1 MKRPINDRIAC
12 LCPRNDQLTKLINH
26 ATSVSMPHLLISKT
40 ESQCQATRG
49 PLRARDDHPPLH
61 RPYAYWSFCIFSTYR
76 QEGLPEDPY
85 YHLPQAQP
93 NAQYS
98 QILNGSVQCLHL
110 GSSVI
115 MSLFPPGLRLAI
127 CFFKKTH
134 LSNSVRL

>member
-1 MKRPINDRIAC
+1 MSGNSWTTPSGMESRCRAIWTTHHSTDRTRIGHSVYSLPIG
-12 LCPRNDQLTKLINH
+12 
-26 ATSVSMPHLLISKT
+26 
-40 ESQCQATRG
+40 E
-49 PLRARDDHPPLH
+49 PLSGHMDHPPLH

-85 YHLPQAQP
+85 CHLPQAQP

-115 MSLFPPGLRLAI
+115 MSLCPPGLRLAI